1 MGAADVAAFQQKQ
14 LRVAYRSAPQAAAVM
29 LDGGRL
35 QTRASEAGQGVTDPA
50 WREYKLGCL
59 ESLRSKVHTEDP
71 QPEPPQ
77 RYRSQAEVAQLAAE
91 LKAARGR
98 GPAPAARPGNR
109 CRRRR
114 RKCVAKRPRKVVRTV
129 VATMQDSEAFG
140 WQVAAEVQRRG
151 LHQATNKA
159 YVCDGQKY
167 NWSIWEMHLQPLG
180 FVAVLDFVHLVVYLY
195 AAACAALG
203 RGTKAA
209 WARYER
215 WLRQAWSGESGRL
228 LRGLREQGERLGPAP
243 PGCAEDDP
251 RRVVAEAVGYV
262 GNNRSRMDYPRY
274 RKLGLPTSSAP
285 VESTI
290 KRLNRRLKGTEK
302 FWGTGGGEALLTVRA
317 AYLSED
323 GRVGRYWAQPR
334 PRGRAVGAGRLR
346 AR

>member
-1 MGAADVAAFQQKQ
+1 LGAADVAAFQQKQ

-71 QPEPPQ
+71 QPAPPK

-151 LHQATNKA
+151 LHKA
-159 YVCDGQKY
+159 GRKACVCDGQKY
-167 NWSIWEMHLQPLG
+167 NWSIWQMHLVMLG
-180 FVAVLDFVHLVVYLY
+180 FIPILDFLHLLVYLY
-195 AAACAALG
+195 GAACAVEDKGSA
-203 RGTKAA
+203 AA
-209 WARYER
+209 WALYES
-215 WLRQAWSGESGRL
+215 WLLQAWRGEAQALR
-228 LRGLREQGERLGPAP
+228 RGLRAAGERLGRP
-243 PGCAEDDP
+243 PEQARDDDP
-251 RRVVAEAVGYV
+251 RQVVWEAVGYV
-262 GNNRSRMDYPRY
+262 ENNRDKMDYPRY
-274 RKLGLPTSSAP
+274 RKLGLPISSAP

-290 KRLNRRLKGTEK
+290 KRMNRRVKGSEK
-302 FWGTGGGEALLTVRA
+302 FWLEGGGEALLVVRA

-323 GRVGRYWAQPR
+323 GRAERYWAQPR
-334 PRGRAVGAGRLR
+334 PRGRSVGAHRLGRS
-346 AR
+346 